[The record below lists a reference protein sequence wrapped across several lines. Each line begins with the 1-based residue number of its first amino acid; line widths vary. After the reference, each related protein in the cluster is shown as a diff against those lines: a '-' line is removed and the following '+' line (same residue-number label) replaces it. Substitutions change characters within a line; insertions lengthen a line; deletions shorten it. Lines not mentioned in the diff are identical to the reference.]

1 MDYHA
6 VHGHDVA
13 SFDVPSS
20 HRLPTVSASAALEE
34 LVEGHATHIS
44 TGIGALD
51 RLLAA
56 EDLAPADPTTTRGG
70 IKRGQVTEIW
80 GPPGSGK
87 VALSLQLAANA
98 IKDNQDVV
106 WLDCFQDISLSRLR
120 DVLEHHD
127 EDPSSPS
134 TRKPPG
140 AGSGLDHFAHY
151 KCLTLPHFIA
161 LISRPTTKALPEST
175 SLVVISSIA
184 VLINSAL
191 PKAQDGRFQ
200 AKLNRGSTPTA
211 KRRQALQSIMKSLQ
225 TLASTRSCAVVVLS
239 QCSTKMQ
246 SEHGATLVP
255 SINGSL
261 WDQGV
266 STRLALFRDWH
277 WKENKPVPICLV
289 GVQKLDGKSLQD
301 SSGKITAFEITNGG
315 LTGLQ
320 HDGDYLLDTTTTA
333 MEQTRMKRKIADTGF
348 EVPDSEDDDYGW
360 AEDDEAAMPP
370 PPSQWQGSE
379 DVILGHEIGQSDDD
393 NSIENEEDEVGV
405 ARPNSPNSGT
415 QRR

>member
-1 MDYHA
+1 MA
-6 VHGHDVA
+6 MMSPVLTFPALVSP
-13 SFDVPSS
+13 SFLSEQNIRQYCDRPPPDS
-20 HRLPTVSASAALEE
+20 
-34 LVEGHATHIS
+34 
-44 TGIGALD
+44 IGDLD
-51 RLLAA
+51 SLLAA
-56 EDLAPADPTTTRGG
+56 EDLEPTDSTTTSGG

-98 IKDNQDVV
+98 IKDHHDVA
-106 WLDCFQDISLSRLR
+106 WLDCFQDVSLSRLK
-120 DVLEHHD
+120 DVLEHHN
-127 EDPSSPS
+127 EDSSSPS
-134 TRKPPG
+134 TRKVSG
-140 AGSGLDHFAHY
+140 AEPGLDHFVHY
-151 KCLTLPHFIA
+151 RCLTLPHFIA

-175 SLVVISSIA
+175 SLIVISSIA

-191 PKAQDGRFQ
+191 PKAPDGRFQ
-200 AKLNRGSTPTA
+200 AKLNRGSTSTA

-225 TLASTRSCAVVVLS
+225 TLASTRNCAVVVLS

-266 STRLALFRDWH
+266 STRLALFRNWH

-301 SSGKITAFEITNGG
+301 SSGKITSFEITNGG
-315 LTGLQ
+315 LIAHQ
-320 HDGDYLLDTTTTA
+320 HVGNYLLDTTTKA
-333 MEQTRMKRKIADTGF
+333 MGQTRTKRKIADTGF
-348 EVPDSEDDDYGW
+348 EVPDSEDDEYGW

-393 NSIENEEDEVGV
+393 NSVENEEDEVGV
-405 ARPNSPNSGT
+405 ARPISPNSGAP
-415 QRR
+415 RR